1 MTDFQTE
8 EAALDTITRRMT
20 DTSGA
25 AGAPSAGSD
34 VHGGSGEEGPQV
46 RGPDADFSAGALVTA
61 AARFRDRV
69 HILRSRA
76 TGALAASFDDDG
88 PWALEAT
95 HGLLATL
102 PPVYPEW
109 LGSREFV
116 ETHGVRFP
124 YVAGAM
130 AHGIASRPLV
140 VALARAEML
149 AFFGAAG
156 LSPAD
161 VEANLA
167 GIEEDLEG
175 TGATWGSDLIHAPH
189 DPSIEEALVDLYLAR
204 GVRRVSA
211 SAFMR
216 LTPAVVRYAYTGLS
230 LRPDGSIHRPNLLF
244 AKLSRAETAQFF
256 MSPAPR
262 EMVSALVERGALS
275 AAEAELGA
283 RVAVAEDITFEADS
297 GGHTDNRPLTAVLPT
312 LISLRDEL
320 QDRHGYERPV
330 RVGAAGGIGTPG
342 AVAAAFSLGAAYV
355 MTGSVNQ
362 AAIEA
367 GTSAL
372 AKTMLAA
379 AEPTDVAMAPS
390 PDMFE
395 MGVKVQV
402 LKRGTLFASRAG
414 LLRQLYTTHE
424 RLEDIPAETV
434 ARIEREIF
442 QRPLGE
448 VWDETRRFF
457 ESRSPRDAERAASDP
472 KHKMALVFRWYIGLG
487 SHWAI
492 SGVPERKMDYQ
503 IWCGP
508 AMGAFNRWVR
518 GSFLAELGQRSVVQ
532 VALNLL
538 EGAGVVTRAQQLRSF
553 GLPVP
558 DAAFRYSPK
567 YLTT

>member
-1 MTDFQTE
+1 
-8 EAALDTITRRMT
+8 MT
-20 DTSGA
+20 DTAMVEGHVSVLEG
-25 AGAPSAGSD
+25 AGSWSN
-34 VHGGSGEEGPQV
+34 GSATYGQ
-46 RGPDADFSAGALVTA
+46 ADFSAGALVEA
-61 AARFRDRV
+61 AARFRERV
-69 HILRSRA
+69 HVLRDRQ
-76 TGALAASFDDDG
+76 TGQVGACFDEAG
-88 PWALEAT
+88 PWTLEGT

-102 PPVYPEW
+102 PPIYPEW

-116 ETHGVRFP
+116 DTHAVRFP

-140 VALARAEML
+140 VALARAEIL

-156 LSPAD
+156 LAPAD
-161 VEANLA
+161 VEENVV
-167 GIEEDLEG
+167 GIQGDLERAG
-175 TGATWGSDLIHAPH
+175 CPGASWGSDLIHAPH

-204 GVRRVSA
+204 NVTRVSA

-216 LTPAVVRYAYTGLS
+216 LTPAVVRYAYSGLA
-230 LRPDGSIHRPNLLF
+230 LRPDGSIHRPHLLF
-244 AKLSRAETAQFF
+244 AKLSRSETAQFF
-256 MSPAPR
+256 MSPAPA
-262 EMVSALVERGALS
+262 EMVAALVARGALTAS
-275 AAEAELGA
+275 EAEIGA

-312 LISLRDEL
+312 LLALRDEI
-320 QDRHGYERPV
+320 DERHAFSRRV

-342 AVAAAFSLGAAYV
+342 AVAAAFALGAAYV

-362 AAIEA
+362 STVEA
-367 GTSAL
+367 GTSDV
-372 AKTMLAA
+372 AKGMLAL

-402 LKRGTLFASRAG
+402 LKRGTLFASRAS
-414 LLRQLYTTHE
+414 LLRDLYRTYE
-424 RLEDIPAETV
+424 SLDDLPKETV
-434 ARIEREIF
+434 ARIEREVF
-442 QRPLGE
+442 QRPLTD
-448 VWDETRRFF
+448 VWTETRRFF
-457 ESRSPRDAERAASDP
+457 ESRAPREAERAEKDP
-472 KHKMALVFRWYIGLG
+472 KHKMALVFRWYVGLG

-492 SGVPERKMDYQ
+492 SGVQERKMDYQ

-518 GSFLAELGQRSVVQ
+518 GSFLATLEHRSVVQ

-538 EGAGVVTRAQQLRSF
+538 EGAAVVTRAQQMRSF

-558 DAAFRYSPK
+558 EAAFRYAPK
-567 YLTT
+567 YLAS

>member
-1 MTDFQTE
+1 MTETLIE
-8 EAALDTITRRMT
+8 EHEPVHALDAW
-20 DTSGA
+20 G
-25 AGAPSAGSD
+25 
-34 VHGGSGEEGPQV
+34 EGPTSPASN
-46 RGPDADFSAGALVTA
+46 GPGGPSVDLSSDALVAA
-61 AARFRDRV
+61 AARFRERV
-69 HILRSRA
+69 HVLRDRQ
-76 TGALAASFDDDG
+76 TGRVGVSFDEDA
-88 PWALEAT
+88 PWAFEPT
-95 HGLLATL
+95 HGLLVTL
-102 PPVYPEW
+102 PPLYPEW

-116 ETHGVRFP
+116 ETHAVRFP

-156 LSPAD
+156 LAPAD
-161 VEANLA
+161 VEENVV
-167 GIEEDLEG
+167 GIQGDLERG
-175 TGATWGSDLIHAPH
+175 GGVARSWGSDLIHAPH

-204 GVRRVSA
+204 NVTRVSA

-216 LTPAVVRYAYTGLS
+216 LTPAVVRYAYSGLA
-230 LRPDGSIHRPNLLF
+230 LRPDGSIHRPHLLF
-244 AKLSRAETAQFF
+244 AKLSRSETAQFF
-256 MSPAPR
+256 MSPAPA
-262 EMVSALVERGALS
+262 EMVSALVARGALTPS
-275 AAEAELGA
+275 EAEIGA

-312 LISLRDEL
+312 LLALRDEI
-320 QDRHGYERPV
+320 QERHGYTRPV

-342 AVAAAFSLGAAYV
+342 AVAAAFALGAAYV

-362 AAIEA
+362 STIEA
-367 GTSAL
+367 GTSDL
-372 AKTMLAA
+372 TKSMLAT

-414 LLRQLYTTHE
+414 LLRDLYRAHE
-424 RLEDIPAETV
+424 SLDDLPKETI
-434 ARIEREIF
+434 ARIEKEIF
-442 QRPLGE
+442 QRPLAE

-457 ESRSPRDAERAASDP
+457 ASRAPREVERAEKDP
-472 KHKMALVFRWYIGLG
+472 KHKMALVFRWYVGLG

-492 SGVPERKMDYQ
+492 SGVQERKMDFQ

-508 AMGAFNRWVR
+508 AMGAFNRWAR
-518 GSFLAELGQRSVVQ
+518 GSFLADLAHRSAVQ

-538 EGAGVVTRAQQLRSF
+538 EGAAVLTRAQQMRAF

-558 DAAFRYSPK
+558 ETAFRYVPR
-567 YLTT
+567 YLS